1 MNLTDYLVDALA
13 KAEGIRQELHAAGAK
28 TARLNLATRV
38 YNDLVDMESQRSEAR
53 GILEALQEYLA
64 GGRAALTMQ
73 DIEDPLWE
81 RLSALLAPLGA
92 HLAYV
97 EAYGPE

>member
-1 MNLTDYLVDALA
+1 VNTAEHIADAQA

-38 YNDLVDMESQRSEAR
+38 YNDLVDMDGQRSEVRA
-53 GILEALQEYLA
+53 ILEGLQEYLA
-64 GGRAALTMQ
+64 GGRAALEMQ
-73 DIEDPLWE
+73 DVKDPLWD
-81 RLSALLAPLGA
+81 RLHALLAPLGA